1 MHAQLNIVDVNFNI
15 FVTKKEDGTS
25 IEKKKL
31 HSMRY
36 FFDTEL
42 EMLSEQYG
50 FSIEAKYGWQNH
62 EELGF
67 DTWNVA
73 WVLRLIG

>member
-1 MHAQLNIVDVNFNI
+1 MHVQLNKVNVNFNI
-15 FVTKKEDGTS
+15 FVMKKEEDAS
-25 IEKKKL
+25 IEKKKI
-31 HSMRY
+31 HNMRY

-50 FSIEAKYGWQNH
+50 FSIETKYGWLNH
-62 EELGF
+62 EKSDF
-67 DTWNVA
+67 DAWNVA